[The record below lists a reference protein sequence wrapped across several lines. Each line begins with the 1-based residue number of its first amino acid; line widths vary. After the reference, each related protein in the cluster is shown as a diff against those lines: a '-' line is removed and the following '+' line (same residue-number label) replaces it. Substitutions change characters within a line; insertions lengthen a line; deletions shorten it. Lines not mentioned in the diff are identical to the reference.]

1 MLRGRVNLP
10 TNAPAMP
17 CTLDAYTDFLISSN
31 GPATATNLSRL
42 HQGAISHDQVT
53 RWLASDYLDS
63 KKVWAH
69 AKPLIKND
77 LSTKTAQDFAVLI
90 VDDSL
95 LEKPHT
101 DPNAMVARYWDHCS
115 NTYVKAVNFMSLLY
129 QTSGLCVP
137 IAVQFIEKTEEVF
150 DSKTMKFK
158 FVSAF
163 TKNEYLQQMLAVAQ
177 QQLDYEFLLGDTW
190 YSSTQNMNCVLGLKH
205 QFIFALETSR
215 TAACSEA
222 ERQQGKFVRLDALAF
237 VDQVPLRV
245 FLRSVKQAVLVVKQ
259 VFTNKDGSQGV
270 LYLVCS
276 DTGLSYEQIT
286 TIYQRRWKVEEYHK
300 SLKQNASMGNS
311 PTRTMETQANH
322 LFASVLAF
330 IKLEALRIKLT
341 LNQFK
346 IKALLYIAGLKASY
360 QELAIL
366 SA

>member
-1 MLRGRVNLP
+1 MP
-10 TNAPAMP
+10 TNALAMT
-17 CTLDAYTDFLISSN
+17 CTLDVYTDFLISSN

-69 AKPLIKND
+69 SKPLIHAD
-77 LSTKTAQDFAVLI
+77 LVSKTAQDFAVLI

-115 NTYVKAVNFMSLLY
+115 NTYLKAINFMSLLY

-137 IAVQFIEKTEEVF
+137 IAVQFIEKTEEIF
-150 DSKTMKFK
+150 DSKTMNFK

-163 TKNEYLQQMLAVAQ
+163 SKNEYLRKMLAVAQ
-177 QQLDYEFLLGDTW
+177 QQVDYEFLLGDTW
-190 YSSTQNMNCVLGLKH
+190 YSSTENMNYVLGLKH
-205 QFIFALETSR
+205 HFIFALETSR

-245 FLRSVKQAVLVVKQ
+245 FLRSVKKAVLVVKQ
-259 VFTNKDGSQGV
+259 VFTNKDASQGV

-276 DTGLSYEQIT
+276 DTGLTYEQIT
-286 TIYQRRWKVEEYHK
+286 TIYQRRGTPPGCKVEEYHK

-341 LNQFK
+341 LSQFR
-346 IKALLYIAGLKASY
+346 IKALLYIAGLKASH
-360 QELAIL
+360 QELAML